1 MDTIQLF
8 IHLTVAPVVV
18 LENIFS
24 FSRKSKTP
32 RTVSILFILSADLC
46 CALN

>member
-1 MDTIQLF
+1 MDTNQLF
-8 IHLTVAPVVV
+8 IHLTNAPVVV

-24 FSRKSKTP
+24 FSRKSKTLHS
-32 RTVSILFILSADLC
+32 VSVLFILSADLC